1 MKTKVKE
8 NQKGITLI
16 ALVITIIVLLILAS
30 VSIAMLTGDNG
41 ILTRAGD
48 AKIETALGA
57 VKEQIGLYQIEN
69 KMNNKEVTAESLL
82 AEGKVSRT
90 VQAGEADKYYMY
102 YALKENSFEGM
113 QGLGKGNIASLKD
126 VFLIDD
132 NLNVKYIS
140 SNGKE
145 YGDNLNNKVLEDETE
160 IRFSSKAFSEY
171 VSKISGVTEDEMK
184 FKWMKNQTSLTIAD
198 TSVNSLEDLVFFPNL
213 TNLTLEN
220 LNLQSLEGIENCSNI
235 TSFRTN
241 YTFIKDYVKLSK
253 LYNLNKFYIYAGK
266 DVNFDNVIDSLKS
279 AKNLTYFTIN
289 ITPLKIKS
297 MKRISELSD
306 TIQSIYLRG
315 TYEIQ
320 KIEGLEN
327 KTNLIELNLSGNK
340 ISEIQGL
347 ENCKKLK
354 ILNLESNKISKIE
367 NIENLQELTDLY
379 LGKNKLVDILNV
391 DKNTKLI
398 KLGLQENPNIKS
410 NRNEYT
416 QEENTRLDKIQ
427 EIITVRNGRI
437 DINTEQLKL
446 FKGYKN
452 LRISNSDISTLECL
466 EGQTELVDLYFYM
479 CKNLTLTDE
488 KSQDIL
494 KNMTKLKIL
503 NITGSNI
510 QDLTAV
516 NELKNLTKLTLEGG
530 SALDLSQI
538 EDIISQIRIATT
550 NQNELDSILKC
561 SINKVKKLDIYAGR
575 EGKFKVP
582 DYSIFTGLTSLSLLD
597 SNMADI
603 SNISKIASLKSL
615 NLSNTNLHG
624 RMIDFSKLVNLTNLN
639 LSYNTLWSED
649 LENLKALKN
658 NTNLTINLSN
668 NSIIDATAL
677 LELNSSTKI
686 NLSNNVNLSQDSKDK
701 LKAKFGNNVTF

>member
-1 MKTKVKE
+1 MIKK
-8 NQKGITLI
+8 NNKGITLI

-379 LGKNKLVDILNV
+379 LGKNKLVNILNV

>member
-132 NLNVKYIS
+132 NLNVKYIA

-145 YGDNLNNKVLEDETE
+145 YGDNLKNKVLEDETE

-279 AKNLTYFTIN
+279 AKNLTHFTIN

-427 EIITVRNGRI
+427 EIITIRNGRI

-538 EDIISQIRIATT
+538 EDIISQIRIVTT

-561 SINKVKKLDIYAGR
+561 SINKVKKLEIYAGR

>member
-379 LGKNKLVDILNV
+379 LGKNKLVNILNV